1 MLGIEIGMK
10 RGKLLFAIAMLAP
23 VAIVLA
29 ALNIY
34 PFLTA
39 VHSSLFNI
47 HTVTRET
54 SWVGLGNYLAI
65 FKDPIFWQ
73 SLKRSLIWTV
83 PGVVIQ
89 LILGLAMSLLLHQE
103 LRGRWLA
110 RGIVLFPYLVP
121 AIVASLVWRF
131 MFNPLTGVINYI
143 LVDVLGLIGEPIAWL
158 ADPKM
163 ALLAV
168 IIVGIWKYVPF
179 MVILF
184 LARLQTTPLE
194 LYDAAKIDGASG
206 WQEFWHITL
215 PWLQPVI
222 LVAMLLR
229 TLWLFNHFD
238 MVYLMAF
245 GGPMYATTT
254 LPVLI
259 RNTAFGL
266 NQMGKAAAISM
277 TMVIILFI
285 ASFFYLRL
293 YEQAEEQ
300 ISY

>member
-1 MLGIEIGMK
+1 M
-10 RGKLLFAIAMLAP
+10 
-23 VAIVLA
+23 
-29 ALNIY
+29 
-34 PFLTA
+34 
-39 VHSSLFNI
+39 
-47 HTVTRET
+47 
-54 SWVGLGNYLAI
+54 
-65 FKDPIFWQ
+65 
-73 SLKRSLIWTV
+73 
-83 PGVVIQ
+83 
-89 LILGLAMSLLLHQE
+89 
-103 LRGRWLA
+103 
-110 RGIVLFPYLVP
+110 
-121 AIVASLVWRF
+121 
-131 MFNPLTGVINYI
+131 
-143 LVDVLGLIGEPIAWL
+143 
-158 ADPKM
+158 
-163 ALLAV
+163 V
-168 IIVGIWKYVPF
+168 II
-179 MVILF
+179 F

-206 WQEFWHITL
+206 WQEFWNITL

-277 TMVIILFI
+277 TMVIILFV
-285 ASFFYLRL
+285 ASFFYLRF